1 MKINYLLIGFLML
14 GNLYFCGSVFSE
26 TLILKSGQTVEG
38 KIIEETDKYVKID
51 FMGTALTYSKA
62 DIKDI
67 DKSKETP
74 VKIKIKPSSIK
85 AKELLAKI
93 ELIEENIGRITSKA
107 YGDAR
112 QVQGGRSASG
122 YREIIQ
128 RAATG
133 IRSKVN
139 EIKRLNV
146 APDCEKFKQLFV
158 EVYDAEADKMVREID
173 DFSTSMES
181 ENRRKQFNKKR
192 EQYFKEK
199 HDIQHNRP

>member
-1 MKINYLLIGFLML
+1 MKINYLMIGFLML

-51 FMGTALTYSKA
+51 FMGTFLTYSKI

-74 VKIKIKPSSIK
+74 VKIKIKPASIN

-93 ELIEENIGRITSKA
+93 ELLEKDMGGIISKG
-107 YGDAR
+107 YGEAM
-112 QVQGGRSASG
+112 QVQGGKSASG
-122 YREIIQ
+122 YREAFQ
-128 RAATG
+128 ATAAS

-146 APDCEKFKQLFV
+146 TPDCEKLKQLFV
-158 EVYDAEADKMVREID
+158 EVYDAQADQLVRSID
-173 DFSTSMES
+173 DSSTAEES
-181 ENRRKQFNKKR
+181 EIRKKQFNKKK
-192 EQYFKEK
+192 EQYSKEK
-199 HDIQHNRP
+199 DRIKSNKR